1 MVSLVQKNKSE
12 GKTMKQMKKYAAK
25 NLTDAVLLFLTG
37 AFLGWLY
44 EMVLYLFKDGT
55 FVNRGVLHGPWLP
68 IYGFGC
74 LVVVWLKKRVGKKP
88 MAFFGIS
95 VLACAVIEYFG
106 SWLLETLYHMRWWDY
121 SDCWM
126 NLNGRIF
133 LGGLLGFGA
142 AGMLFAYGLYPILK
156 KKLGGLSRHNREL
169 LSTVLLSVFLLD
181 TFLSVL
187 VPNVGM
193 GITN

>member
-1 MVSLVQKNKSE
+1 M
-12 GKTMKQMKKYAAK
+12 
-25 NLTDAVLLFLTG
+25 
-37 AFLGWLY
+37 
-44 EMVLYLFKDGT
+44 
-55 FVNRGVLHGPWLP
+55 
-68 IYGFGC
+68 
-74 LVVVWLKKRVGKKP
+74 VVWLKKRVGKRP
-88 MAFFGIS
+88 LVFFS
-95 VLACAVIEYFG
+95 VSILACGGIEYFG

-121 SDCWM
+121 TDCPM

-142 AGMLFAYGLYPILK
+142 VGALFAYGLYPVLK
-156 KKLGGLSRHNREL
+156 KKLGRLSRHSREL

-187 VPNVGM
+187 MPNVGM

>member
-1 MVSLVQKNKSE
+1 
-12 GKTMKQMKKYAAK
+12 MKRIKDYAAK
-25 NLTDAVLLFLTG
+25 NLTDAVLLFLAG

-44 EMVLYLFKDGT
+44 EMVLYLFKNGT
-55 FVNRGVLHGPWLP
+55 FVNRGMLHGPWLP

-74 LVVVWLKKRVGKKP
+74 LVVVWLKEQVGKRP
-88 MAFFGIS
+88 LAFFGIS
-95 VLACAVIEYFG
+95 VLTCGVIEYFG
-106 SWLLETLYHMRWWDY
+106 SWLLEALYHMRWWDY
-121 SDCWM
+121 SDCFL

-142 AGMLFAYGLYPILK
+142 AGALFAYWLYPLLK
-156 KKLGGLSRHNREL
+156 KQMGTLSRRNREL
-169 LSTVLLSVFLLD
+169 VSTVLLCVFLLD
-181 TFLSVL
+181 TCMSVL